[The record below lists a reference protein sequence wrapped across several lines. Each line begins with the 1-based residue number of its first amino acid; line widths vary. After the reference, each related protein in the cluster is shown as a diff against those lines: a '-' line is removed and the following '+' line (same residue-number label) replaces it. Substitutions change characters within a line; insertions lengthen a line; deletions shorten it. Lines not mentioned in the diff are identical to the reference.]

1 MNPKVKKA
9 LDLIQHAQSVIG
21 EAAQELCSVDG
32 FADEWTSVNRLYD
45 IVKQEWHTVNN
56 RRIQTC
62 SEEMGQPGQPW

>member
-1 MNPKVKKA
+1 VNPKVNKA

-21 EAAQELCSVDG
+21 EAAQELCSVEG

-56 RRIQTC
+56 CRIQTC
-62 SEEMGQPGQPW
+62 SEEMGQSW

>member
-9 LDLIQHAQSVIG
+9 LDLIQHAQSAIG

-45 IVKQEWHTVNN
+45 TVKQEWHTLNN
-56 RRIQTC
+56 RRIQVE
-62 SEEMGQPGQPW
+62 SEDPGHS